1 MKAGDVSAQAI
12 VEIFRK
18 RYCAE
23 PRLFYAPGRIN
34 LIGEHTDYN
43 GGFVMPFAIDRGVT
57 VAAARRV
64 GPLLSIYS
72 MELEQKA
79 EIDIT
84 SPAPRHSGTWLDYV
98 EGIVRTLSR
107 RGVEIPG
114 ADIQVFSSLAMG
126 AGLASSAAFEIA
138 LAIMICGLAG
148 QSPEPMEIVF
158 AAQETEH
165 QYAGTQSGIMDQYI
179 SMFGKSG
186 SCLLLDCRS
195 LSSRSI
201 EFPSENQTLVV
212 CDTGVKH
219 ALATSEYNLRRA
231 ECEDGLRQIRWHDP
245 NVQSLRDV
253 RYDYFQ
259 QIENDISEPSRR
271 RCRHVISENHRTLR
285 AAEALE
291 NGNLKLLGQLMFE
304 SHRSLQIDYEVS
316 CRELDTLVEASLH
329 VDGVLGARMTG
340 GGFGGCTIN
349 LVQRAAVER
358 FSECVDRHYR
368 NAFHASPAIFEVCPS
383 NGAHEI
389 FLHSGSPPY

>member
-1 MKAGDVSAQAI
+1 MTASGVNVPTIIEA
-12 VEIFRK
+12 FRK
-18 RYCAE
+18 RYARD

-57 VAAARRV
+57 VAAARRHD
-64 GPLLSIYS
+64 PLLSIYS
-72 MELEQKA
+72 VELQQEAQ
-79 EIDIT
+79 IHIT
-84 SPAPRHSGTWLDYV
+84 SRAPLHSGTWLDYA

-107 RGVEIPG
+107 RGIEISG
-114 ADIQVFSSLAMG
+114 ADILVCSSLAMG

-138 LAIMICGLAG
+138 MAIMICGLG
-148 QSPEPMEIVF
+148 EQSPDPMEIVF
-158 AAQETEH
+158 AAQDTEH
-165 QYAGTQSGIMDQYI
+165 EYAGTQSGIMDQYI

-195 LSSRSI
+195 LVSRSI
-201 EFPSENQTLVV
+201 GFPAENETLVV

-231 ECEDGLRQIRWHDP
+231 ECEDGLRQIRRHDSD
-245 NVQSLRDV
+245 VQSLRDV
-253 RYDYFQ
+253 SYAYFQ

-271 RCRHVISENHRTLR
+271 RCRHVISENERTLR

-291 NGNLKLLGQLMFE
+291 HGNLKLLGQLMME
-304 SHRSLQIDYEVS
+304 SHRSLRIDYEVS
-316 CRELDTLVEASLH
+316 CRELDTLVEASLQ
-329 VDGVLGARMTG
+329 VEGVLGARMTG

-358 FSECVDRHYR
+358 FSEFVDRHYR
-368 NAFHASPAIFEVCPS
+368 KAFNTSPAIFEVCPS
-383 NGAHEI
+383 SGAHEI
-389 FLHSGSPPY
+389 LPPGL

>member
-57 VAAARRV
+57 VAAARRMD
-64 GPLLSIYS
+64 PLLSIYS

-114 ADIQVFSSLAMG
+114 ADILVFSSLAMG

-195 LSSRSI
+195 LSSHSI
-201 EFPSENQTLVV
+201 EFRSENETLVV

-231 ECEDGLRQIRWHDP
+231 ECEDGLRQIRRHDP

-253 RYDYFQ
+253 SYDYFQ

-271 RCRHVISENHRTLR
+271 RCRHVISENERTVR

-291 NGNLKLLGQLMFE
+291 KRNFKLLGQLMLE

-316 CRELDTLVEASLH
+316 CLELDTLVEASLQ

-349 LVQRAAVER
+349 LMERAAVER
-358 FSECVDRHYR
+358 FSEFVGRHYR
-368 NAFHASPAIFEVCPS
+368 NAFGASPAIFEVCPS
-383 NGAHEI
+383 SGAHEI
-389 FLHSGSPPY
+389 PLASL

>member
-72 MELEQKA
+72 MELEQLA

-114 ADIQVFSSLAMG
+114 ADILVFSSLAMG

-231 ECEDGLRQIRWHDP
+231 ECEDGLLQIRRHDP

-271 RCRHVISENHRTLR
+271 RCRHVISENERTVR

-291 NGNLKLLGQLMFE
+291 KRNLKLLGQLMLE

-316 CRELDTLVEASLH
+316 CLELDTLVEASLQ

-349 LVQRAAVER
+349 LMERAAVER
-358 FSECVDRHYR
+358 FSEFVGRHYR
-368 NAFHASPAIFEVCPS
+368 NAFGSSPAIFEVCPS
-383 NGAHEI
+383 SGAHEI
-389 FLHSGSPPY
+389 PLASL